1 MTATR
6 SMRSLV
12 KDYLEERRRLGFSLV
27 HEGSLLI
34 SFARFADRMRHRGP
48 LTSRIILLW
57 AKDDAARA
65 KPITWARRLE
75 VVRPFAKYCKRIDP
89 ATQIPEAGVYGPAH
103 RRLTPHIYTER
114 EISELLAAA
123 GNMAPKGTLRP
134 AMYQTLFGLIAATG
148 LRISEALSLRCA
160 DVDLSQGILTVRQTK
175 FGKSRLVPLH
185 PTVIKALAA
194 YSAMRQRWAPM
205 APDRHFFVLQSG
217 TAPANRTVHG
227 VFQKLRLQLR
237 WKARGSHAAPRIHDL
252 RHSFICRRVK
262 LWLRHG
268 ADIDHAMLALSTY
281 VGHARVTDT
290 YWYLTG
296 VPDLMAIAGQ
306 RFEKFALDI
315 GGGRRG

>member
-1 MTATR
+1 MMTKR
-6 SMRSLV
+6 SISSLV
-12 KDYLEERRRLGFSLV
+12 KEYLEERRDLGFTLT
-27 HEGSLLI
+27 HAGSLLM
-34 SFARFADRMRHRGP
+34 SFARFVDRKRHLGP
-48 LTSRIILLW
+48 LTSRIIVLW
-57 AKDDAARA
+57 AKDEATRA

-114 EISELLAAA
+114 EISELLVAA
-123 GNMAPKGTLRP
+123 GNMAPRGTLRP
-134 AMYQTLFGLIAATG
+134 ALYQTLFGLIAATG
-148 LRISEALSLRCA
+148 LRISEALNLRCV
-160 DVDLSQGILTVRQTK
+160 DVDLNQGVLTVRQTK

-185 PTVIKALAA
+185 STVIKALAR
-194 YSAMRQRWAPM
+194 YSALRQRWAPT
-205 APDRHFFVLQSG
+205 APDRHFFVLESG
-217 TAPANRTVHG
+217 TAPAKKTVDG
-227 VFQKLRLQLR
+227 VFAKLRSQLR

-252 RHSFICRRVK
+252 RHSFICCRVK

-268 ADIDHAMLALSTY
+268 ADLDHAMLALSTY
-281 VGHARVTDT
+281 VGHAKVTDT

-315 GGGRRG
+315 GGGCHG